1 MTNYARTIGA
11 ILGSAILFP
20 MAFAAFAYPTVLNQ
34 GMTILKPGVQPGIV
48 IFAAPD
54 GVVYAVNMQGQVVKK
69 WTSPEPN
76 TDLAYTRP
84 LPNGNMLGRI
94 QRREPDGTLSE
105 TGGADIIE
113 MTQAV

>member
-1 MTNYARTIGA
+1 MTSYARTIGA

-54 GVVYAVNMQGQVVKK
+54 GVVYAVKRKAK
-69 WTSPEPN
+69 WSRSGPRLSRIPIWLIQ
-76 TDLAYTRP
+76 DLFP
-84 LPNGNMLGRI
+84 M
-94 QRREPDGTLSE
+94 E
-105 TGGADIIE
+105 TC
-113 MTQAV
+113 